1 MPGKTTTRKWQLE
14 RGLIYQCLRCG
25 LEGTVF
31 VFVVQI
37 FLEPLIPKKD
47 CINRIDC
54 QMKLCEICRNPMLAV
69 IYDLHLQ
76 GCLAEVEDYESRLPD
91 TPEPMAI
98 SDNDSH
104 NNMTFDD
111 SGPRVETI

>member
-1 MPGKTTTRKWQLE
+1 
-14 RGLIYQCLRCG
+14 
-25 LEGTVF
+25 
-31 VFVVQI
+31 
-37 FLEPLIPKKD
+37 
-47 CINRIDC
+47 
-54 QMKLCEICRNPMLAV
+54 MLA
-69 IYDLHLQ
+69 IMFDLHLE

-91 TPEPMAI
+91 TAEPMAI